1 MKMFFVAGIG
11 LAVFIE
17 FLLVS
22 KKNKSS
28 PDKILV
34 LWMFLIVVHLFL
46 YYLFFT
52 QEIFSF
58 PFLLGVEQPLPLLHG
73 VLLYFYVS
81 FLTRQLPEN
90 RKVLILHFLPAIALY
105 AYLIPFFFLPAEQ
118 KTEVYRNRGA
128 GYELFNTL
136 RAYAILLSGVFY
148 VIWSALLLKRHRHN
162 IREEFSDLEKI
173 NLQWLQLLTLGLG
186 SIWVLLILFRND
198 ILTFAGVVIFVFLI
212 GFFGIRQAEIFT
224 PTRPAADGNP
234 QNQTDPQP
242 ALPEKV
248 SRSQTIPN
256 GIEPKKK
263 YPKSGLTD
271 ELAAEL
277 HQRLIRLMTEEAPY
291 KRSDLSITDLSSR
304 LGVHPNYLS
313 QVINQEEK
321 KNFYD
326 FVNAYRIGE
335 FKRLVAMPRNRQY
348 TLLSLAYDCGF
359 SSKSSFNRYFKEATG
374 QTPSQYFA
382 TLTDSQTIPS

>member
-1 MKMFFVAGIG
+1 MKMFLVAGIG

-17 FLLVS
+17 FLLIS
-22 KKNKSS
+22 KKNKTA

-46 YYLFFT
+46 YYLFFS
-52 QEIFSF
+52 QEISNY

-81 FLTRQLPEN
+81 FLTRQLPEK
-90 RKVLILHFLPAIALY
+90 RKVLVLHFLPAIAVY

-118 KTEVYRNRGA
+118 KIEIYRNRGA
-128 GYELFNTL
+128 GHELFNTL
-136 RAYAILLSGVFY
+136 RAYAILLSGVIY
-148 VIWSALLLKRHRHN
+148 VIWSALLLKRHSHN
-162 IREEFSDLEKI
+162 IREEFSDLEKV
-173 NLQWLQLLTLGLG
+173 NLQWLRVLTLGLG
-186 SIWVLLILFRND
+186 GIWLLVILFRSD
-198 ILTFAGVVIFVFLI
+198 ILTFAGVVAFIFLI

-224 PTRPAADGNP
+224 PRRPAADGNP
-234 QNQTDPQP
+234 QKETDSQL
-242 ALPEKV
+242 AVPEEV
-248 SRSQTIPN
+248 SQSQAIAD

-271 ELAAEL
+271 ELAGEL

-313 QVINQEEK
+313 QVINQKER

-382 TLTDSQTIPS
+382 TLTESQAVSS